1 MGFYYFAAVC
11 YLSGVSMKNGKKMR
25 ALAQLILQAYVNE
38 VCLDR
43 SMKVKFL
50 ASDPIADA
58 LPQYKIMP
66 LLSLCKR
73 YGRPMLWL
81 LSALRFLIL
90 PVLALAAVSNL
101 LMAFASI
108 LPFWRRRVKDL
119 PLLVC
124 LPNTAHLKLFHYLF
138 DDFDTRVRFECR
150 HPWAMLRYLGA
161 KDYLR
166 ALLTIWRVIWSIFR
180 YQQHHGVRRQ
190 DLIFHAVDLL
200 PLVCYSLFIVKL
212 SENGRQVVTD
222 CNLQRWDYLATHLMA
237 DCSII
242 QHAYIHPDLDF
253 SYAFGEV
260 DCLFVF
266 DHEFEAV
273 FSRYYQF
280 RRTDIIRPKLAL
292 ADMGSEKEVLFLASS
307 APFLSAEVDF
317 LKRVKQRFDF
327 FIVVKLHPRHVY
339 DDSVTQLVSLADCV
353 AESGVFPDCHLQV
366 SYDSFLGYEY
376 KALGKK
382 VLFLKDECSV
392 RGFMERP

>member
-1 MGFYYFAAVC
+1 
-11 YLSGVSMKNGKKMR
+11 MKYAKSVGT
-25 ALAQLILQAYVNE
+25 LAELILQAYVNE
-38 VCLDR
+38 VCLDQ
-43 SMKVKFL
+43 SMKSKFL
-50 ASDPIADA
+50 ASEPLAEA

-73 YGRPMLWL
+73 YGKPMLLL
-81 LSALRFLIL
+81 LSALRFVIL
-90 PVLALAAVSNL
+90 PALALGALGNL
-101 LMAFASI
+101 LMVFVSV
-108 LPFWRRRVKDL
+108 LPFWRRQVKNL

-124 LPNTAHLKLFHYLF
+124 LPNTAHIKLFDYLF
-138 DDFDTRVRFECR
+138 DDFDTRIRFECR
-150 HPWAMLRYLGA
+150 HPWAMLRYLDA
-161 KDYLR
+161 KDYLQ
-166 ALLTIWRVIWSIFR
+166 ALFTAWRVILSIL
-180 YQQHHGVRRQ
+180 QHKQHQGARRQ

-200 PLVCYSLFIVKL
+200 PLVCYSLFILKL
-212 SENGRQVVTD
+212 SNAKRRIVTD
-222 CNLQRWDYLATHLMA
+222 CNLQRWDYIATHLTL

-242 QHAYIHPDLDF
+242 QHAYIHPDLNF
-253 SYAFGEV
+253 AYTFGQI

-292 ADMGSEKEVLFLASS
+292 ADMRSEKEVLFLASS
-307 APFLSAEVDF
+307 APFLSTEVEF
-317 LKRVKQRFDF
+317 IRLVKKKFDF

-339 DDSVTQLVSLADCV
+339 DDSVRDLISLADRV
-353 AESGVFPDCHLQV
+353 VEPAVFPDCHVQV

-392 RGFMERP
+392 RRFMERP